1 MGFIDRVSNSLFG
14 GDKEHGAFSNQSLVN
29 KAVACFREGLRTSSL
44 RKRLIYDMNFL
55 ILVPHKEYDR
65 VADRFSPIV
74 KEMVEGFY
82 EVIQQERMAEPP
94 SLLPRLF
101 SRGKSAETGVMRDYH
116 PLSEYW
122 TFRVAPND
130 QLEGGDDDGILII
143 GQATAERT
151 WGDTLVRDADIG
163 SVTINGK
170 RTAYNRFNFNP
181 QMFDGIDT
189 LERGCVR
196 LAFSMELR
204 LDGQTLVSMGKS
216 STSAGQPSSIQI
228 ETAGTPLSSATK
240 DKDALALLSFSDQ
253 GGSKEY
259 HMRNSNLSI
268 GRKQGAN
275 DRTSLERLAIETGDE
290 ALAIE
295 HFRLSYDPVA
305 RRLRLAVFAPAR
317 LDGIHIGSISRPEAP
332 EWIDLKQ
339 NNVLSYGIGHIRIT
353 AL

>member
-1 MGFIDRVSNSLFG
+1 MGVGNKIVGALFG
-14 GDKEHGAFSNQSLVN
+14 SSEGKERFSNQTLVD
-29 KAVACFREGLRTSSL
+29 KAIKCFREGLQASSL
-44 RKRLIYDMNFL
+44 KKRLIYDMNFL
-55 ILVPHKEYDR
+55 IFVPHQEYER

-82 EVIQQERMAEPP
+82 EVIKEERQAEPLGIV
-94 SLLPRLF
+94 SKLF
-101 SRGKSAETGVMRDYH
+101 GRGKGLPTATQRDYH

-130 QLEGGDDDGILII
+130 ELSEEDGDGILII
-143 GQATAERT
+143 GQASAERT

-196 LAFSMELR
+196 LSFSMDLR
-204 LDGQTLVSMGKS
+204 LDGQALASQPKASVPT
-216 STSAGQPSSIQI
+216 STTASVQTSPSI
-228 ETAGTPLSSATK
+228 TAPNPTPSEGNAF
-240 DKDALALLSFSDQ
+240 ALLSFSDQ
-253 GGSKEY
+253 SGSKEY
-259 HMRNSNLSI
+259 HMRRNTLSI
-268 GRKQGAN
+268 GRYQGVG
-275 DRTSLERLAIETGDE
+275 DRTTLERLAIETGDS
-290 ALAIE
+290 ALVAE
-295 HFRLSYDPVA
+295 HFRISYDPVA

-317 LDGIHIGSISRPEAP
+317 LDGIHIASISRPEAP

-339 NNVLSYGIGHIRIT
+339 TSVLSYGFGHIRIT